1 MRQLLIR
8 LALFRSFAFF
18 IKDSTNAEPGPNL
31 TSSEVNTR
39 LESDPEFALEVA
51 RKLKEQIEVFLADA
65 AKTEEVQT
73 EVAPIAPEVPPA
85 VVETPA
91 EVPPQV

>member
-39 LESDPEFALEVA
+39 LESDPEFALDVA
-51 RKLKEQIEVFLADA
+51 KKLKDQIEVFLADA

-73 EVAPIAPEVPPA
+73 EEVQTEVPPA
-85 VVETPA
+85 DPPA
-91 EVPPQV
+91 EVPPVV